1 MSDELVIR
9 GKRGDFND
17 YEKFITKFKAAKTT
31 ETTHIRYP
39 RKRDEVHQVSGWRIH
54 LRGGYLLSSK
64 AAAERAAAERAAA
77 EVVKLTPQELDGKI
91 KPFYDQTLF

>member
-17 YEKFITKFKAAKTT
+17 YEKFITKFKATKTT
-31 ETTHIRYP
+31 
-39 RKRDEVHQVSGWRIH
+39 DDC
-54 LRGGYLLSSK
+54 YLLSSK
-64 AAAERAAAERAAA
+64 AATERVAAERAAA
-77 EVVKLTPQELDGKI
+77 EVVKLTPQELRMIDELDGKI

>member
-31 ETTHIRYP
+31 DDCYTPHRYMRRSWIMYSARATSPKIR
-39 RKRDEVHQVSGWRIH
+39 R
-54 LRGGYLLSSK
+54 
-64 AAAERAAAERAAA
+64 
-77 EVVKLTPQELDGKI
+77 
-91 KPFYDQTLF
+91 